1 MKTAVKLM
9 DEIRREE
16 GGGGLKCYSWQ
27 RPLCFTG
34 NSTGH
39 PPSAINGTGPFVGP
53 PEANRLWVFCGLGG
67 ALLDALPLEGLTGD
81 ALLGAAVLD
90 ATLAAATLPPVP

>member
-1 MKTAVKLM
+1 
-9 DEIRREE
+9 
-16 GGGGLKCYSWQ
+16 
-27 RPLCFTG
+27 LCFTG

-67 ALLDALPLEGLTGD
+67 ALLEGLAGD
-81 ALLGAAVLD
+81 ALLGAAVLG